1 MNFLILGCSWGVPN
15 YSGLY
20 GDPIDTHTEYL
31 LKAKGHNVINCAGNG
46 ASNLQSLDRAN
57 LYLAGKPI
65 RHPAFPEVKTRS
77 HLEDLDIKIDWVIWF
92 QTAFLRDDKS
102 VLPSETLIKDIAQL
116 TYSRYQSLFKKL
128 KSKVALVGGNS
139 DLHPC
144 YKEYIDPEFVIKSW
158 RSTILGQEPVEFDIN
173 DPELEFKFIDN
184 ELQLQNLKNNSKFFP
199 DNHHPGAIAHAN
211 LVTELLECATNSN
224 SQKN

>member
-20 GDPIDTHTEYL
+20 GDPIDTHTEYI

-65 RHPAFPEVKTRS
+65 RHPAFPEVKTRL

-116 TYSRYQSLFKKL
+116 TYSGINRYL
-128 KSKVALVGGNS
+128 KNSNQKWHLLEVIQIYILVIKNILIQNLLSKVGDQQYLAKNRWNLILTIQNWNLNLS
-139 DLHPC
+139 TMNYS
-144 YKEYIDPEFVIKSW
+144 YKI
-158 RSTILGQEPVEFDIN
+158 
-173 DPELEFKFIDN
+173 
-184 ELQLQNLKNNSKFFP
+184 
-199 DNHHPGAIAHAN
+199 
-211 LVTELLECATNSN
+211 
-224 SQKN
+224 